1 VLVTA
6 AIDTLRNWAFKPQN
20 VQREFAPVVVD
31 VAVSFQLDA
40 LQSTQASTKKSER

>member
-6 AIDTLRNWAFKPQN
+6 AIDTVRNWGFKPQN
-20 VQREFAPVVVD
+20 VQREFVPVVVD